1 MKKLYLDP
9 LKNLKVALVH
19 DDFTQFGGGESIFL
33 AIKELFPTAAIYTSL
48 VTKEWVKRIAS
59 SQQSGASS
67 RKIFTSFMQKLPFKK
82 KLQRAYF
89 PLYPLAFESFD
100 FSGFDLVIS
109 SSTRF
114 AHGIITKPQTK
125 HLCYMH
131 SPGRM
136 FWEPK
141 SYFGEKSKL
150 RILLSLAL
158 AYLRLWDF
166 TAAQRVDQFLTNSKH
181 TTAKIAKYYHRE
193 AKVIY
198 PFVDLERFT
207 PSVNGTSSPLAIS
220 AIPRF
225 ARNCKS
231 SIVNGEETINHLP
244 LTNYYLVVSRLTR
257 WKRVDLAVKAALA
270 SNTPLKVVGDGPERS
285 YLERLG
291 KGRVEFLGWVSG
303 EELAKL
309 FAGCQALVMPQEE
322 DFGITSL
329 EAQASG
335 RPVVAFKAGGAL
347 ETIAVGKTGEFFYPQ
362 TVEALIFALKKFR
375 AGRYDPQ
382 ACRKNAERFSKHR
395 FQEQFI
401 KEVTALVNSE

>member
-1 MKKLYLDP
+1 MSEKPYTINNSLLTKLRI
-9 LKNLKVALVH
+9 ALVH

-100 FSGFDLVIS
+100 FSDFDLVIS

-136 FWEPK
+136 FWESK

-150 RILLSLAL
+150 RSLLSPVL

-166 TAAQRVDQFLTNSKH
+166 TVAQRVDQFLTNSKH
-181 TTAKIAKYYHRE
+181 TAAKIAKYYHRE
-193 AKVIY
+193 ARVVY
-198 PFVDLERFT
+198 PFVDLERFKT
-207 PSVNGTSSPLAIS
+207 NDY
-220 AIPRF
+220 R
-225 ARNCKS
+225 
-231 SIVNGEETINHLP
+231 LP
-244 LTNYYLVVSRLTR
+244 TNDYYLVVSRLTR
-257 WKRVDLAVKAALA
+257 WKRVDLAVKAALEVGV
-270 SNTPLKVVGDGPERS
+270 PLKVVGDGPDRKR
-285 YLERLG
+285 LERLVL
-291 KGRVEFLGWVSG
+291 KHQITKSPNNQITFLGWVSG

-309 FAGCQALVMPQEE
+309 YQGCQALVMPQEE
-322 DFGITSL
+322 DFGISSL

-347 ETIAVGKTGEFFYPQ
+347 ETIMVGKTGEFFYPQ
-362 TVEALIFALKKFR
+362 TAEALIFALKKFQ

-382 ACRKNAERFSKHR
+382 ACRKNAERFSKRR

-401 KEVTALVNSE
+401 EEVMASVNGK